1 MNNNYKQFKMKKKM
15 PDLQSQVASNNDYR
29 VEVKRVKAKS
39 IYTHP
44 LKNLYGRMGL
54 RSPNP

>member
-1 MNNNYKQFKMKKKM
+1 MNYNYKQFKIKKKM
-15 PDLQSQVASNNDYR
+15 PDLQSKVASNNDYR
-29 VEVKRVKAKS
+29 DEVKRVKAKI

-44 LKNLYGRMGL
+44 LKYLYGRMGL